1 MEESVV
7 RFVLRGNSVEQ
18 HMESATTR
26 FDPHDW
32 GLFANE
38 QGQEVRAV
46 RIPRPFVVGA
56 RITQDG
62 YLAYFPTL
70 ELIRGFDAKHFNAT
84 YKPATLYAPG
94 TVPVVDGRTGLP
106 AVD

>member
-7 RFVLRGNSVEQ
+7 RFVLRGQNVEQ

-26 FDPHDW
+26 FDPYDW
-32 GLFANE
+32 GLFADKS
-38 QGQEVRAV
+38 GKEVRAV

-62 YLAYFPTL
+62 YLAYFPKL
-70 ELIRGFDAKHFNAT
+70 QLIRGFDHKHFT
-84 YKPATLYAPG
+84 DIYKPATLYPG
-94 TVPVVDGRTGLP
+94 GSVPLVDGRTGLP